1 MEGKGTAAE
10 VGVEGPN
17 PLVLLLHPLPS
28 LPLWV
33 PRRGDRT
40 VSSSGRQ
47 LHLAHLR
54 VLAQAGPGDDRA
66 GAHLRGVIHKGLLD
80 EDER

>member
-1 MEGKGTAAE
+1 MSWSIPEHMEGKGTAAE

-47 LHLAHLR
+47 LHPAHLR
-54 VLAQAGPGDDRA
+54 VLAQAV
-66 GAHLRGVIHKGLLD
+66 LETTELGLT
-80 EDER
+80 